1 MKKLT
6 SVRSEFTGSQ
16 DKLNNKQGEE
26 MTSKEMEELEE
37 IKKKEKMKLD
47 QELIEFN
54 KRGGFA
60 RVLHDLFY
68 NPDPNSLEFDSV
80 YKLKQL

>member
-1 MKKLT
+1 MQSTRGSDPTLKSEKHSQNHIEELT
-6 SVRSEFTGSQ
+6 TRE
-16 DKLNNKQGEE
+16 L
-26 MTSKEMEELEE
+26 EELEE
-37 IKKKEKMKLD
+37 SKKKEKMRLD

-54 KRGGFA
+54 RRGGFA